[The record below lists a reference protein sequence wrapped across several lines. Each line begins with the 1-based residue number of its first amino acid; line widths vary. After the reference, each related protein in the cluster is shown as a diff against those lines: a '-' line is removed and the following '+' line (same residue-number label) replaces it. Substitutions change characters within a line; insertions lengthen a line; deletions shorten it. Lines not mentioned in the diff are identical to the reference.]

1 MSTTAPGRERGTAGE
16 ALCLL
21 ALLALFPA
29 PAPAETGDL
38 EAGVKAAYI
47 YNFTRFVEWEVPAST
62 GAAPAAGGFTVCALG
77 EGPVTSALGALE
89 GRKAG
94 GSAIKVTR
102 YREAARLSSCRIL
115 FISRSAEKGLERT
128 LAALGP
134 GTLTVSDIPGFARK
148 GGIIGFF
155 MDDKKVRIE
164 VDPRRAGEAGLKLS
178 PRLLQVSKI
187 IGDPR

>member
-1 MSTTAPGRERGTAGE
+1 MTKAARGRSRGTAGG

-21 ALLALFPA
+21 ALLALSPA
-29 PAPAETGDL
+29 PSPAEDL

-47 YNFTRFVEWEVPAST
+47 YNFTQFVEWETPAST
-62 GAAPAAGGFTVCALG
+62 AAPAGPFSVCVLG
-77 EGPVTSALGALE
+77 EGPVASALGALE

-94 GSAIKVTR
+94 KAAIKVTR
-102 YREAARLSSCRIL
+102 YKEAARLPYCRIL
-115 FISRSAEKGLERT
+115 FISRSAEKGMAGT
-128 LAALGP
+128 LGALGH

-164 VDPRRAGEAGLKLS
+164 VDPRRAGAAGLKLS

>member
-1 MSTTAPGRERGTAGE
+1 MGNSGLHRRPGRPVQRLRAGRRS
-16 ALCLL
+16 
-21 ALLALFPA
+21 
-29 PAPAETGDL
+29 GGVG
-38 EAGVKAAYI
+38 AGR
-47 YNFTRFVEWEVPAST
+47 T
-62 GAAPAAGGFTVCALG
+62 
-77 EGPVTSALGALE
+77 
-89 GRKAG
+89 GRKEG
-94 GSAIKVTR
+94 GDDRAEGDALQGGR
-102 YREAARLSSCRIL
+102 PPPSCRIL

-134 GTLTVSDIPGFARK
+134 GTLTVSDIPGFAGK

-164 VDPRRAGEAGLKLS
+164 VNPRRAGEAGLKLS

>member
-1 MSTTAPGRERGTAGE
+1 MMTTAAGRSLGKAGG
-16 ALCLL
+16 
-21 ALLALFPA
+21 ALLLPAFLAFFPA
-29 PAPAETGDL
+29 PARAETRDL
-38 EAGVKAAYI
+38 EAGVKAAYV
-47 YNFTRFVEWEVPAST
+47 YNFTKFVEWEAPVST
-62 GAAPAAGGFTVCALG
+62 AAPAGPFNICVLG
-77 EGPVTSALGALE
+77 EGPVASALEGLD

-94 GSAIKVTR
+94 ASAIKVTR
-102 YREAARLSSCRIL
+102 YREAARLPSCRIL
-115 FISRSAEKGLERT
+115 FVSRSEEKGLQRT
-128 LAALGP
+128 LKALGH

-164 VDPRRAGEAGLKLS
+164 VDPRRAGEAGLRLS